1 MKNGDKIAR
10 LVEIARAYYYE
21 NRTQSEIAASIG
33 VTRSQISRYLKEARE
48 LGIVE
53 IRIMMPGEQLGRL
66 GDQILGLFPYL
77 KDVVIA
83 PTYSAEIETKRSIVG
98 RYAANYLSKMLQ
110 PGQCLAIGCGRTL
123 RAMVNALQHNEVAN
137 VCVVQAMGNIGHEA
151 HGIDYNEIAL
161 QAARAFNARHHYI
174 SSPAILGN
182 GSGKARGLV
191 MSNPTIKAAL
201 DLARHAQVYIVGLGS
216 LESDQLYAQAG
227 LIEQSALDDLR
238 QRAVGD
244 ICGRFFDQSG
254 SEVLASFSERTVGIE
269 LADLHNAALSIGVA
283 TGQDKIAPLLG
294 ALHGQWINVL
304 ICDEKTARGILAGYA
319 GSSLS
324 ESE

>member
-1 MKNGDKIAR
+1 MQNGDKIAR
-10 LVEIARAYYYE
+10 LVEIATAYYYE
-21 NRTQSEIAASIG
+21 NRTQSEIAASMG

-53 IRIMMPGEQLGRL
+53 IHIMTPVEQPGKL
-66 GDQILGLFPYL
+66 GDQILKLFPHL

-83 PTYSAEIETKRSIVG
+83 PTYSAEIETNRSIVG
-98 RYAANYLSKMLQ
+98 RYAANYLLQVLQ

-123 RAMVNALQHNEVAN
+123 RAMVNALQHHEIAN

-182 GSGKARGLV
+182 GSGKASELV
-191 MSNPTIKAAL
+191 MANPTIKAAL

-227 LIEQSALDDLR
+227 LIEQSSLDDLR

-244 ICGRFFDQSG
+244 ICGRFFDLAG
-254 SEVLASFSERTVGIE
+254 SEVTASFSDRTVGIE
-269 LADLHNAALSIGVA
+269 LADLHNAHLSIGVA

-304 ICDEKTARGILAGYA
+304 ICDEKTAQGILSGCK
-319 GSSLS
+319 GSSPS
-324 ESE
+324 ESD

>member
-1 MKNGDKIAR
+1 MQNGDKIAR

-21 NRTQSEIAASIG
+21 NRTQSEIAASMG

-48 LGIVE
+48 LGIVD
-53 IRIMMPGEQLGRL
+53 IRIMMPGEQPGRL
-66 GDQILGLFPYL
+66 ADQILQLFPHL
-77 KDVVIA
+77 EDVVIA
-83 PTYSAEIETKRSIVG
+83 PTYSAEIETTRSIVG
-98 RYAANYLSKMLQ
+98 RYAANYLSKVLQ
-110 PGQCLAIGCGRTL
+110 PGQCLGIGCGRTL
-123 RAMVNALQHNEVAN
+123 RAMVNALQKHEVSD

-182 GSGKARGLV
+182 GSGKASELV
-191 MSNPTIKAAL
+191 MDNPTIKAAL

-244 ICGRFFDQSG
+244 ICGRFFDLTG
-254 SEVLASFSERTVGIE
+254 NEVLASFSERTVGIE
-269 LADLHNAALSIGVA
+269 LGDLRNASLSIGVA
-283 TGQDKIAPLLG
+283 TGEDKIAPLLG

-304 ICDEKTARGILAGYA
+304 ICDEKTAQGILADHEINTP
-319 GSSLS
+319 L
-324 ESE
+324 EST